1 VVAAVGPDTAVAV
14 APEDAPTTWDD
25 PTVVIAS
32 LAVSANGT
40 VTVDATAAATLRME
54 RGVEL
59 RADTTTAAGWY
70 EALRLGRPEQSAIT
84 HPGGRLLFGLHGN
97 RSFYF
102 GDIDGGSL
110 KKYVM
115 KIDGGT
121 GDVGIGSGDDKPGAR
136 LEVRG
141 GGGTSVDL
149 LVNGRLRSN
158 SNDGGLWVGTD
169 RFVGGASINS
179 TNHVG
184 FFTNN
189 AWRLTVLAELLN
201 DLELERGL
209 SAGAVGLLALIELP
223 AALPRLEAIT
233 ASRRLVGLAFG
244 SEDFSAA
251 LGAAPVPAAL
261 AAACQQVAY
270 AAAARGVMALG
281 SPASIGE
288 FRDLR
293 AWRAGL
299 DQARAMGMS
308 GALCVHPDQIADAN
322 AAFEPS
328 EEEVIQAQAIL
339 KAWAQADAGAT
350 ALGGKMIDAPVVA
363 RAQRVLAAR
372 RG

>member
-1 VVAAVGPDTAVAV
+1 VSSPWRSLLFVPADRPRLLEKAHERGADAVIIDLEDAVRPAEKAQARAAAAEAVTALAEHGVDVVVRINAPWRMAMEDLEAVVRPGLTAVL
-14 APEDAPTTWDD
+14 APKVDD
-25 PTVVIAS
+25 
-32 LAVSANGT
+32 
-40 VTVDATAAATLRME
+40 
-54 RGVEL
+54 
-59 RADTTTAAGWY
+59 
-70 EALRLGRPEQSAIT
+70 
-84 HPGGRLLFGLHGN
+84 
-97 RSFYF
+97 
-102 GDIDGGSL
+102 
-110 KKYVM
+110 
-115 KIDGGT
+115 
-121 GDVGIGSGDDKPGAR
+121 
-136 LEVRG
+136 
-141 GGGTSVDL
+141 
-149 LVNGRLRSN
+149 
-158 SNDGGLWVGTD
+158 
-169 RFVGGASINS
+169 
-179 TNHVG
+179 
-184 FFTNN
+184 

>member
-1 VVAAVGPDTAVAV
+1 MSSPWRSLLFVPADRPRLLEKAHERGADAVIIDLEDAVRPAEKAQARAAAAEAVTALAEHGVDVVVRINAPWRMAMEDLEAVVRPGLTAVL
-14 APEDAPTTWDD
+14 APKVDD
-25 PTVVIAS
+25 
-32 LAVSANGT
+32 
-40 VTVDATAAATLRME
+40 
-54 RGVEL
+54 
-59 RADTTTAAGWY
+59 
-70 EALRLGRPEQSAIT
+70 
-84 HPGGRLLFGLHGN
+84 
-97 RSFYF
+97 
-102 GDIDGGSL
+102 
-110 KKYVM
+110 
-115 KIDGGT
+115 
-121 GDVGIGSGDDKPGAR
+121 
-136 LEVRG
+136 
-141 GGGTSVDL
+141 
-149 LVNGRLRSN
+149 
-158 SNDGGLWVGTD
+158 
-169 RFVGGASINS
+169 
-179 TNHVG
+179 
-184 FFTNN
+184 